1 MKTIKT
7 YEGFFDF
14 LNKKEKKEVTLDD
27 IRECLYD
34 LADESRI
41 KNQLNGVR
49 LDGIFAS
56 NVLKKDLFSFTDD
69 LVNKPSYIE
78 KNFMITGNVI
88 TFNFIYNPNEI
99 SDKEV
104 NELLLDCK
112 SKLEIYDCETSFF
125 IGWGRDEGSSS
136 DKEWRDFKKML
147 DKTIGDNNRTRNI
160 TVKIESPNEFY

>member
-56 NVLKKDLFSFTDD
+56 NVFKKDLFSFTDD

-88 TFNFIYNPNEI
+88 TFNFIYNPNEEVQYAAVSLDFHTFNLLRAI
-99 SDKEV
+99 RKYDSVANLYYEMAEKEEGL
-104 NELLLDCK
+104 NENIIRIKDLLK
-112 SKLEIYDCETSFF
+112 
-125 IGWGRDEGSSS
+125 
-136 DKEWRDFKKML
+136 
-147 DKTIGDNNRTRNI
+147 
-160 TVKIESPNEFY
+160 